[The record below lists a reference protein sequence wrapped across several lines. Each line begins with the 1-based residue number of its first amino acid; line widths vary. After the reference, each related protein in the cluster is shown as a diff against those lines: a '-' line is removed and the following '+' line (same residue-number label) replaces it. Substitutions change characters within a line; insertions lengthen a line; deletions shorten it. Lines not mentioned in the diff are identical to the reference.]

1 MRLLSLAKSFFRT
14 LFRKRH
20 IDADLDA
27 ELRSTIELLAD
38 QKVKEGMAPEQA
50 ARAARIEL
58 GGVEQVK
65 EAVRAARAGA
75 WLDTLLQDLRFGL
88 RMLAKSPGLTAIL
101 LITLAL
107 GIAANI
113 MVFSVVN
120 GFLLR
125 PLPVLHPDQLTR
137 LAANEKGAALPV
149 YDFSYPEFLD
159 LQKQATTFSGIF
171 AFSDFMGGLSYD
183 AHAQP
188 AFLQF
193 VSGNFFSTL
202 GVQPAVGRLFLPDEG
217 KTLGA
222 DPYAVLGYS
231 CWRKRFGGD
240 PAVVGEQLLING
252 KAVTVIGVLPKRFP
266 GVEFF
271 VEPDAYLPLSMMT
284 IEPGGAA
291 TWTNRAARPLE
302 VMGRL
307 KRGIDIPQAQSSL
320 DVIAARWEK
329 HYPATDQGVT
339 VRVVPERLARP
350 QPYPT
355 NVVPVVAGFFLALAA
370 MVLLLACINVANI
383 LLARGTVRH
392 REMAVR
398 AALGAGLT
406 RLMRQMLTETLLLA
420 LFGGIA
426 GVLLGQA
433 TFRIPHQGL
442 SLGGMQ
448 LRFDFGFDWRVFAY
462 CAAAIFVAGI
472 AAGIWPA
479 LRASRTNVGDVLHEE
494 GRGDSPAKSHS
505 RVRKTL
511 VVLQVAG
518 SLTLL
523 VVAGLFVRSLEGAEH
538 MTLGFNPDHVLNLIL
553 NPADV
558 GYSEAQTGNFYRQL
572 KSRVGKLPG
581 VQSASLAYSVP
592 MGTFGRNESVYVE
605 NHPIPAGQQPP
616 VVLYNPVDPDYFA
629 NLQVPLLQGRAFTDA
644 DNQNAPLAAVVNQ
657 EMAKRFWPGQ
667 NPLGKRF
674 SLKGPSGPFIEVV
687 GVARDG
693 KYNFIAEP
701 TLPYFYVPLAQHF
714 VSMRSLQIR
723 TLGPPE
729 NLITEVQKEVQALD
743 PNMPITD
750 LETMNESLEGVNGLL
765 VFRAG
770 SSTAAEMGLI
780 GLLLAVVGVYG
791 VVSFAMSSRTREI
804 GIRVALGASRAE
816 ILRLVIRQGLG
827 LIIGG
832 VVVGLLAAWGLA
844 HAMANL
850 LVGVSPF
857 DPVTYATVTV
867 LLTGAGIL
875 ACYVPARKAM
885 HVDPMIALRHE

>member
-1 MRLLSLAKSFFRT
+1 MRMVSLAKSFMRSV
-14 LFRKRH
+14 FRKRQM
-20 IDADLDA
+20 DA
-27 ELRSTIELLAD
+27 ELDDEMRSTVELLAE
-38 QKVKEGMAPEQA
+38 QKIKEGMPPEQA
-50 ARAARIEL
+50 ARAAKIEL

-65 EAVRAARAGA
+65 EGVRAARIGA
-75 WLDTLLQDLRFGL
+75 WLDTFAKDLRYGL

-101 LITLAL
+101 VITLAL
-107 GIAANI
+107 GIAANTI
-113 MVFSVVN
+113 VFSVVN

-125 PLPVLHPDQLTR
+125 PLPVPHPDEITR

-149 YDFSYPEFLD
+149 YDFSHPEFLD
-159 LQKQATTFSGIF
+159 LQKQATTFLGIF

-183 AHAQP
+183 GTART

-202 GVQPAVGRLFLPDEG
+202 GVQAAVGRLFLPDEG
-217 KTLGA
+217 QTLGA

-231 CWRKRFGGD
+231 YWQKRFGGD
-240 PAVVGEQLLING
+240 PAIAGKQVLIDG
-252 KAVTVIGVLPKRFP
+252 KPVTIIGALSKQFHGVETVI
-266 GVEFF
+266 
-271 VEPDAYLPLSMMT
+271 EPDAYLPLSMMT

-307 KRGIDIPQAQSSL
+307 KPGVSISQAQSSL
-320 DVIAARWEK
+320 GVIAARWEK
-329 HYPATDQGVT
+329 QYPATDQGVT

-355 NVVPVVAGFFLALAA
+355 NIVPVVAGFFLALAA

-383 LLARGTVRH
+383 LLARATVRH

-398 AALGAGLT
+398 AALGAGPA
-406 RLMRQMLTETLLLA
+406 RLLRQMLTETFLLA
-420 LFGGIA
+420 LAGGIA
-426 GVLLGQA
+426 GVLLGEASFQV
-433 TFRIPHQGL
+433 PHQGL

-448 LRFDFGFDWRVFAY
+448 LRLDFSFDWRVFAY
-462 CAAAIFVAGI
+462 CAAAVFIAGI

-479 LRASRTNVGDVLHEE
+479 VRASRTNVGDVLHEE
-494 GRGDSPAKSHS
+494 GRGDSPAKGHS

-523 VVAGLFVRSLEGAEH
+523 VVAGLFIRSVEGAEH
-538 MTLGFNPDHVLNLIL
+538 MNLGFNPGHVLNLIV

-558 GYSEAQTGNFYRQL
+558 GYSEVRTDEFYRQL
-572 KSRVGKLPG
+572 KDGITKLPG

-592 MGTFGRNESVYVE
+592 MGSFNLGSSIYVE
-605 NHPIPAGQQPP
+605 NRPVPAGQQPP
-616 VVLYNPVDPDYFA
+616 TVLYNAVDPNYFA
-629 NLQVPLLQGRAFTDA
+629 NLQVPLLRGRAFTNA
-644 DNQNAPLAAVVNQ
+644 DNQTAPAVAIVNQ
-657 EMAKRFWPGQ
+657 TMAERLWPGQ
-667 NPLGKRF
+667 DPIGRRF
-674 SLKGPSGPFIEVV
+674 SLKSPSGPFVEVI
-687 GVARDG
+687 GLARNG
-693 KYNFIAEP
+693 KYDFIAEP
-701 TLPYFYVPLAQHF
+701 PQSYFYVPLAQYF

-723 TLGPPE
+723 TLLPPAK
-729 NLITEVQKEVQALD
+729 LITEVQKEVQALD

-750 LETMNESLEGVNGLL
+750 LETMNQSLEGANGLL

-804 GIRVALGASRAE
+804 GIRVALGASRAD

-827 LIIGG
+827 LIVGG
-832 VVVGLLAAWGLA
+832 VGVGLLSAWGLA

-857 DPVTYATVTV
+857 DPVTYATVAA
-867 LLTGAGIL
+867 LLLGVGLL
-875 ACYVPARKAM
+875 ACYLPARRAM
-885 HVDPMIALRHE
+885 RVDPMVALRHE